1 MRQLFLISSNMDKG
15 NDIEERQL
23 ALKWFRSTDAVYFR
37 FHGFKILGYKVENA
51 SHLPLIT
58 FH

>member
-1 MRQLFLISSNMDKG
+1 MDKG

-37 FHGFKILGYKVENA
+37 FHGFRILGYKVENA

-58 FH
+58 LH